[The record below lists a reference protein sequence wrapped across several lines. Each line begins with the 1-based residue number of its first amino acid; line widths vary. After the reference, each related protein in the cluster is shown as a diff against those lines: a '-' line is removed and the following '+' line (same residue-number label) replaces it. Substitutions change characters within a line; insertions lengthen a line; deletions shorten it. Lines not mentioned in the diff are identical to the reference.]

1 LLSGEQTV
9 RPGNEAPLNSLVK
22 SQLENNQGSRNCWDA
37 FADHRKRVMAL
48 LHKKS
53 PRDRARIC
61 IFGAGNCNDLDLA
74 SLLAAYDEIHLVDLD
89 KYALGE
95 GVARQGFMN
104 ATAFRLHEVDLTAS
118 LGVMAQWS
126 PLAAIGDTE
135 VAACAERPVQSVTGK
150 LPGPFEIVASTCVL
164 SQLME
169 VVTQSVGVAHP
180 RFLELVQAVR
190 IGHLRLLMNL
200 VAPGGAGVL
209 ISDIV
214 SSDTVATLGA
224 ISEGELPGALVELLQ
239 ARNFFHGVNPAIVTP
254 LFKTDPILSPQI
266 TELQVAWP
274 WRWNCGSRLYLVYA
288 IKAWKSASA
297 KIK

>member
-1 LLSGEQTV
+1 MHFRGRQ
-9 RPGNEAPLNSLVK
+9 
-22 SQLENNQGSRNCWDA
+22 
-37 FADHRKRVMAL
+37 
-48 LHKKS
+48 
-53 PRDRARIC
+53 
-61 IFGAGNCNDLDLA
+61 CNDLDLA

-95 GVARQGFMN
+95 GVARQSFMN
-104 ATAFRLHEVDLTAS
+104 VTAFRLHEVDLTAS

-126 PLAAIGDTE
+126 PTAALGDAE
-135 VAACAERPVQSVTGK
+135 IAACAERPVQSVTGK

-169 VVTQSVGVAHP
+169 VITQSVGVAHP

-209 ISDIV
+209 ISDVV
-214 SSDTVATLGA
+214 SSETVPALGA
-224 ISEGELPGALVELLQ
+224 LSEKELPGALVQLLQ

-266 TELQVAWP
+266 TELQVARP

-297 KIK
+297 KIN